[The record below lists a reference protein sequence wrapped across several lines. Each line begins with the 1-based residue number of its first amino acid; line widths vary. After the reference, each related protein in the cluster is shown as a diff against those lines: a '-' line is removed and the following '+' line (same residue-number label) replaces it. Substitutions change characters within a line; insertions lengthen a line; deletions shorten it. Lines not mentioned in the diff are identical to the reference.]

1 MSKYWAGVKWDY
13 KTSKT
18 DIFHEAGLLKLN
30 CDKALSLLDWNPTL
44 NFEQTVELTTLW
56 YKNFYS
62 DNPIDIKKFTYK
74 QIEDFENIR
83 KEKNM
88 WYLI

>member
-1 MSKYWAGVKWDY
+1 MSKYWDGVQWDY

-62 DNPIDIKKFTYK
+62 DNPINIKNFTYK

-83 KEKNM
+83 KEKTCGT
-88 WYLI
+88 